1 MTISP
6 TSTVFPLGSVAISQR
21 PQRFPDLHARSLL
34 VTALMVNVV
43 WSSFVKVLI
52 ILVIGPV
59 PHSGLFSKKS
69 VKSFLLP
76 ETFSVTNLPLLSLP
90 V

>member
-1 MTISP
+1 MLISP

-21 PQRFPDLHARSLL
+21 PQRFPELQARSLFG
-34 VTALMVNVV
+34 TAFIVKVV

-52 ILVIGPV
+52 IFVIGPV

>member
-1 MTISP
+1 M
-6 TSTVFPLGSVAISQR
+6 SQR
-21 PQRFPDLHARSLL
+21 PQVFPDFHARSLL
-34 VTALMVNVV
+34 ATALIVNVV
-43 WSSFVKVLI
+43 WSSLVKVLI
-52 ILVIGPV
+52 IFVMGPV

>member
-1 MTISP
+1 M
-6 TSTVFPLGSVAISQR
+6 FPLGSVALSQR
-21 PQRFPDLHARSLL
+21 PQVFPDLHARSLL
-34 VTALMVNVV
+34 ATALIVKVV

-52 ILVIGPV
+52 IFVIGPV
-59 PHSGLFSKKS
+59 PHSALFSKKS